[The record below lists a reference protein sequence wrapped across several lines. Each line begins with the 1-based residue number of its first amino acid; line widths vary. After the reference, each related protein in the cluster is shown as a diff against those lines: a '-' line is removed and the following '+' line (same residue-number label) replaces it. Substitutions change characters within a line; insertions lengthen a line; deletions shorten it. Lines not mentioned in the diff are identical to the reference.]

1 MLLKYQSLF
10 RFFRFYIITMKMW
23 MMFDFLY
30 HSMQSN
36 RNVLIRVTAYN
47 CFAINCHIL
56 YVKCSHNSLLFGIL
70 ESLSHTSICEH
81 NY

>member
-1 MLLKYQSLF
+1 
-10 RFFRFYIITMKMW
+10 MKMW

-30 HSMQSN
+30 HPMRYN

-81 NY
+81 NYLYVICVLIYWMVGCENS